1 MDSRLKRVG
10 DFPSNSQTAPS
21 IELGKLEDRTLD
33 LLSMVAIAAP
43 PTIES
48 IQKLG
53 IDMFPA
59 GLHTDSSGRSKQ
71 WTTAELKEAAD
82 SYNSIVGT
90 HDAPILVGHDGNT
103 SYGWLKRAY
112 VEGDRLRGD
121 FDEVDPAFAEN
132 AKAGRYKKK
141 SISFYPPDHPANPT
155 PGKLNIRHLAIVGI
169 PAIKGLASDFDAG
182 DLAGTLIYDYAE
194 AESESIDHAEPDI
207 TMPTQAIA
215 IVFRAIR
222 EWLIETK
229 DLETADRVIP
239 VAAVDMLSRSE
250 FVTLDNLRPI
260 AMQLSD
266 MAASIE
272 QLRSN
277 EDDELNPQNFGET
290 PMKTAPAPTAAEEKA
305 ESPEEKLQE
314 TIDEQAQ
321 MIKDLKSQIANLKKG
336 MSKASVQSFAE
347 SLMSDRKITREELPS
362 IVAIAMQLE
371 DEVAVDF
378 GEEGGSKTPR
388 QYYLDSI
395 AGRKELYSIAP
406 MATASADAPA
416 EFAEMNAQ
424 VSRLYPT
431 ANFSEES
438 NRQAM
443 MIESYML
450 EKSCSYQDA
459 INALRNAGKL
469 D

>member
-1 MDSRLKRVG
+1 
-10 DFPSNSQTAPS
+10 
-21 IELGKLEDRTLD
+21 
-33 LLSMVAIAAP
+33 MVAIAA

-59 GLHTDSSGRSKQ
+59 GFHTDSSGRSKQ

-112 VEGDRLRGD
+112 VEGDRLRGN
-121 FDEVDPAFAEN
+121 FDEVDPTFVEN

-194 AESESIDHAEPDI
+194 TEPEAEAIDHAEPEI
-207 TMPTQAIA
+207 TTPTQAIA
-215 IVFRAIR
+215 TVFRALR
-222 EWLIETK
+222 EWLIEIK
-229 DLETADRVIP
+229 DLEASDRVVP
-239 VAAVDMLSRSE
+239 VAAVDILSRSE
-250 FVTLDNLRPI
+250 FAPI
-260 AMQLSD
+260 AAFDMYQAQSSDSIAELLDQVNALSNAIAQMQQ
-266 MAASIE
+266 E
-272 QLRSN
+272 
-277 EDDELNPQNFGET
+277 NPQSFGEKSMT
-290 PMKTAPAPTAAEEKA
+290 TETMAEQKTEAPEA
-305 ESPEEKLQE
+305 SNFQE
-314 TIDEQAQ
+314 TIDAQANE
-321 MIKDLKSQIANLKKG
+321 INALKATIADLKKG

-347 SLMSDRKITREELPS
+347 SLVTDRKVTREELPS

-371 DEVAVDF
+371 DEIAVDF

-395 AGRKELYSIAP
+395 AGRKEIYSIAP
-406 MATASADAPA
+406 MATASADAPN
-416 EFAEMNAQ
+416 EFAEVSAQ

-438 NRQAM
+438 SRQAM
-443 MIESYML
+443 AIEAYML

-459 INALRNAGKL
+459 LNALRNAGKL